1 MDNRVETLQKIYDAI
16 NHNNIPGALEF
27 FDPGIVRVEPEGF
40 PTSGTYKGLTEVGIH
55 FTSARATWD
64 EGACKIAATETH
76 KDKIMAIVDVH
87 VRLKDK
93 TEWISG
99 RVADV
104 WTFRNGLVTDFRSF
118 LSKEEAQTFFK
129 TDS

>member
-1 MDNRVETLQKIYDAI
+1 MKKIYEAI
-16 NHNNIPGALEF
+16 NHNNIPAALEF
-27 FDPGIVRVEPEGF
+27 FDPSIVRVEPEGF

-55 FTSARATWD
+55 FSSARSTWD
-64 EGACKIAATETH
+64 EGECRVEEIETH
-76 KDKIMAIVDVH
+76 RDKILAIVHVH

-93 TEWISG
+93 AEWVAG

-118 LSKEEAQTFFK
+118 LTLEKAKEFIA
-129 TDS
+129 SS